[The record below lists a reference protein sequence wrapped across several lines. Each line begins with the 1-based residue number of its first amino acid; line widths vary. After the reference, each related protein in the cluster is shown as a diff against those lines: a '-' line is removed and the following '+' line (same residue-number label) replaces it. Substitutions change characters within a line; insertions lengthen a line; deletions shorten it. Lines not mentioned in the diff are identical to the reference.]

1 MTTMQRWELSAFGR
15 ENLSLVSVPRPV
27 PGADEVLV
35 EVEAVSLNFRDS
47 LIMENRLGAGYSV
60 PLVPGS
66 DLAGTVFEVGPNVTR
81 LRSGDR
87 VISNDIAGWIDGA
100 APTLETNTTTIMG
113 RLSHYVVFDPE
124 QLVIAPSSLAA
135 VEAAT
140 LP

>member
-47 LIMENRLGAGYSV
+47 LMENRLGAGYSV

-66 DLAGTVFEVGPNVTR
+66 DLAGTVVEVGPNVTR

-87 VISNDIAGWIDGA
+87 VISNDIAVEG
-100 APTLETNTTTIMG
+100 G
-113 RLSHYVVFDPE
+113 RG
-124 QLVIAPSSLAA
+124 
-135 VEAAT
+135 
-140 LP
+140 